1 MSLIVSYTLDRNN
14 RIVDIGGE
22 WDHFAI
28 DNDAR
33 NLVAPNVL
41 GRPIDEFI
49 IGDATRMFLF
59 TMLDCS
65 RLLAKPFTRP
75 YRCDSPQWRRYME
88 MTLEPTRQGT
98 IELRHQL
105 LWVEPIDHPVV
116 FTVAPSGVR
125 HDFVKR
131 CSICNR
137 LRIRNRWLEADEAA
151 HWGLLAKSGEC
162 PVIYGVCETCQKTAL
177 PVSSA

>member
-22 WDHFAI
+22 WDHFAVE
-28 DNDAR
+28 NDAR
-33 NLVAPNVL
+33 NLVTPNVL
-41 GRPIDEFI
+41 GRSINEFI

-65 RLLAKPFTRP
+65 RLLAKPLTRA
-75 YRCDSPQWRRYME
+75 YRCDSPQWRRFME
-88 MTLEPTRQGT
+88 MTLEPTPHGVV
-98 IELRHQL
+98 ELRHQL
-105 LWVEPIDHPVV
+105 LRVEPTNHSIT
-116 FTVAPSGVR
+116 FTVAPTGSR
-125 HDFVKR
+125 HEFVNR

-137 LRIRNRWLEADEAA
+137 LRLQNRWLEADEAA
-151 HWGLLAKSGEC
+151 HWGLLAKTGEC

-177 PVSSA
+177 PAGKV